1 MDVAFKLAENII
13 NTKYDELPLQVID
26 ITKKDILDII
36 GTIIAG
42 STAQGVEEIGGLIKE
57 WGGKEESTVIA
68 FDCKVP
74 SPNAAFVNAI
84 MGHALDYDDGHDSA
98 ILHAAT
104 TVVPASFAIAERHG
118 NVNGKEFITA
128 VALGVD
134 MLCRMGLATGI
145 TLKESGWVYT
155 SIYGYFGATA
165 SAGRLLGLN
174 KEEMIN
180 AFGIAYSQ
188 TAGNYQAIADAVLTK
203 RMQPGFA
210 AKAGVLSALLAKRGI
225 TGAQNSIEG
234 QFGLYNVFLRGI
246 YNAHALTEELGKSF
260 EIANIGFKPYPS
272 CGYTHA
278 PIYATLSLVNENDI
292 EPGNI
297 EEINISVGE
306 NAAELCTPLERKR
319 KPGSIPDAQFSIPYT
334 VATAAAKRKVEINDF
349 TIESIK
355 DPVVLEIAQKIVP
368 RITPELTSRGVEPAI
383 VEIKTKDGN
392 RYTRRE
398 DYRKGS
404 PQNPMTTEDII
415 NKFRDCAKYGRKQM
429 PKQNIEKVIELVNN
443 LEEVDNIGEIIR
455 LIS

>member
-13 NTKYDELPLQVID
+13 NTKYDELPLQAID

-42 STAQGVEEIGGLIKE
+42 STAQGVEEIGSLIKE

-104 TVVPASFAIAERHG
+104 TVVPASFAIAERSG

-292 EPGNI
+292 VPDDI
-297 EEINISVGE
+297 EEINISIGE

-319 KPGSIPDAQFSIPYT
+319 QPGSIPDAQFSIPYT
-334 VATAAAKRKVEINDF
+334 VATAVAKRKVEISDF
-349 TIESIK
+349 TLESIK
-355 DPVVLEIAQKIVP
+355 DPVVLEIAQKIMP

-415 NKFRDCAKYGRKQM
+415 NKFRDCAKYGKKRI
-429 PKQNIEKVIELVNN
+429 PEQNIEKVIELVNN

>member
-13 NTKYDELPLQVID
+13 NTKYDELPLQAID

-68 FDCKVP
+68 FDWKVP

-104 TVVPASFAIAERHG
+104 TVVPASFAISERSG

-404 PQNPMTTEDII
+404 PQNPMTTEDIV
-415 NKFRDCAKYGRKQM
+415 NKFRDCARYGKKRI
-429 PKQNIEKVIELVNN
+429 PEQNIEKVIELVNN
-443 LEEVDNIGEIIR
+443 LEEVENIGEIIE